1 MKNFLIHKMFSVIAF
16 AALAGITVG
25 SAYGQAPKL
34 VADKPTFEDLQ
45 SPEFTGGGKQHPFKA
60 KNWLEIEAKLNIA
73 SGGAAKAKV
82 CEHLTVKWYVAV
94 KNPDKPGTML
104 LLTKDVEHMNI
115 PYDEDVYCSVY
126 LSPVSVKRI
135 TGSDRPGKGSVE
147 AVGYEVL
154 VNGVKVATESAG
166 RGKAGWWNEPSDK
179 IARTETVPLLNKA
192 ETPFRAMWWD
202 RYAEVSEGRGS
213 R

>member
-1 MKNFLIHKMFSVIAF
+1 MKNILLRKTFSVLVSAVI
-16 AALAGITVG
+16 AALSLG
-25 SAYGQAPKL
+25 SAFGQAVKL
-34 VADKPTFEDLQ
+34 IAEKPTFDDLQ
-45 SPEFTGGGKQHPFKA
+45 SPEYSGGGKQKPFKP

-73 SGGAAKAKV
+73 GGATSKAKV
-82 CEHLTVKWYVAV
+82 CDRLTVKWYVLV
-94 KNPDKPGTML
+94 KNPDKAASFL
-104 LLTKDVEHMNI
+104 LLTKDVEHVNI

-126 LSPVSVKRI
+126 LSPVSVKRL

-154 VNGVKVATESAG
+154 VNGVKVAAEAVG
-166 RGKAGWWNEPSDK
+166 RFKVGFWNEASDK
-179 IARTETVPLLNKA
+179 VSRNDSVPLLNKA